1 MANPKLRCGTFRDR
15 PIYLVFGLDRMIAG
29 YLSGAEGELI
39 SDCAAINIPSHETGP
54 LKSSSVSLQAS
65 SGSERNFQS
74 LRARASG

>member
-1 MANPKLRCGTFRDR
+1 
-15 PIYLVFGLDRMIAG
+15 MIAG

-54 LKSSSVSLQAS
+54 LKSFSVSLQAS

-74 LRARASG
+74 REHERVGRPIVSSVGRVVRY